1 MELMEGWGER
11 LTASCSSTTAPLA
24 PRFLPQLRSVTSS
37 RGSRASALRAFGPPA
52 ERALLESRR
61 LTYLPPF
68 IVSSLLVPSD
78 THRACA
84 EAQTPPLSEACSV
97 TMATAASSAETVHW
111 IVLDQPEGRPNRCD
125 GRRSK
130 YELKMNN
137 NKKNTRWG
145 HT

>member
-24 PRFLPQLRSVTSS
+24 PRFLPELRSVTSS

-68 IVSSLLVPSD
+68 IVSWLLVASD

-84 EAQTPPLSEACSV
+84 EAQTPSPLRSV
-97 TMATAASSAETVHW
+97 LRHHGNRSLQHRDRTLDSLGSARGTSPSV
-111 IVLDQPEGRPNRCD
+111 
-125 GRRSK
+125 RRTQEK
-130 YELKMNN
+130 I
-137 NKKNTRWG
+137 
-145 HT
+145 